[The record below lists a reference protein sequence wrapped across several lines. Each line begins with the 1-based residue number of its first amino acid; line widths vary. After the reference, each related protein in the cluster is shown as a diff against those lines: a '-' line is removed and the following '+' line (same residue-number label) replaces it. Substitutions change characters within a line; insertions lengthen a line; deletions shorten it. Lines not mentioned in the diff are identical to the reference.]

1 MNSTKWRKII
11 TCILALTL
19 LAGCSVSDSLGITTH
34 SAQDVE
40 IPAADQERFS
50 MLFHDEYVDQF
61 QLDVEKFSQREQA
74 LQRGYALVNS
84 EESESLERG
93 KNLFTGFCYSITSRG
108 STLQYF
114 GELKNNKPDG
124 FGVIYDNSMSYYTY
138 IGNFSKGKFSG
149 YGIQF
154 SDKLNDNGNV
164 DYAVQQGEI
173 SPELATKLSDY
184 FDHYVT
190 YEGEWKNGAKSGR
203 GNEFTLTSE
212 SGYPEL
218 KNYWAGSY
226 YPVIYSGQ
234 FSKDQYNGTGRLF
247 EYGRL
252 TYEGSCKKSHPN
264 GEGTKYYSNGQVQYE
279 GHWKNGKY
287 DGSGTAYN
295 EDGSVAY
302 SGKWRN
308 GDYA

>member
-164 DYAVQQGEI
+164 DYEMCI
-173 SPELATKLSDY
+173 RDR
-184 FDHYVT
+184 H
-190 YEGEWKNGAKSGR
+190 KNEHNQCQPRANTDLFLVFCLFLFVCHEFIPPYPFCAAAYSAAFAKSS
-203 GNEFTLTSE
+203 FSVYAAHAASTL
-212 SGYPEL
+212 
-218 KNYWAGSY
+218 
-226 YPVIYSGQ
+226 
-234 FSKDQYNGTGRLF
+234 R
-247 EYGRL
+247 
-252 TYEGSCKKSHPN
+252 
-264 GEGTKYYSNGQVQYE
+264 
-279 GHWKNGKY
+279 
-287 DGSGTAYN
+287 
-295 EDGSVAY
+295 
-302 SGKWRN
+302 
-308 GDYA
+308 

>member
-114 GELKNNKPDG
+114 GELKSNKPDG

-149 YGIQF
+149 YGIQ
-154 SDKLNDNGNV
+154 
-164 DYAVQQGEI
+164 I
-173 SPELATKLSDY
+173 S
-184 FDHYVT
+184 
-190 YEGEWKNGAKSGR
+190 
-203 GNEFTLTSE
+203 
-212 SGYPEL
+212 
-218 KNYWAGSY
+218 
-226 YPVIYSGQ
+226 
-234 FSKDQYNGTGRLF
+234 
-247 EYGRL
+247 
-252 TYEGSCKKSHPN
+252 
-264 GEGTKYYSNGQVQYE
+264 
-279 GHWKNGKY
+279 
-287 DGSGTAYN
+287 
-295 EDGSVAY
+295 
-302 SGKWRN
+302 
-308 GDYA
+308 